1 MTLRSNINGLTASDA
16 LLGAALTARGLTLV
30 SGAGALRLI
39 RP

>member
-1 MTLRSNINGLTASDA
+1 MTLRSNINGLTIES
-16 LLGAALTARGLTLV
+16 AARTAVLTARGLTLA